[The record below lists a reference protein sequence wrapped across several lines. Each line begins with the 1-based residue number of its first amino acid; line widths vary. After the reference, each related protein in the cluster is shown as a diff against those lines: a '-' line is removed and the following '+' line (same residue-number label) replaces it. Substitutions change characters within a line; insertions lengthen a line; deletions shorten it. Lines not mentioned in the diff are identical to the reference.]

1 MPTEVRITSVE
12 FNNFKAFQRFSIRLS
27 TLSILVGPNN
37 CGKSTAI
44 SAFRV
49 LESAL
54 RRAKS
59 KSPERIIGSG
69 RLNIGYR
76 LAEDSVPMSV
86 ENVHSEYS
94 EEDSTVVFRLDN
106 GSKLTLNFPADGGV
120 FLTAETSEGT
130 SPRSPTAFR
139 EAFPITV
146 AAVPILGPLEHDEDF
161 VERNTVVAGLST
173 HRASRHFRNYW
184 HYFPDGFEQF
194 ASLVRDTWPGMEIKP
209 PEAPDYGS
217 KTITMFCTEDRIAR
231 ELYWAGFGFQVWCQ
245 LLTHITRIPLM
256 QRSCW

>member
-1 MPTEVRITSVE
+1 
-12 FNNFKAFQRFSIRLS
+12 
-27 TLSILVGPNN
+27 
-37 CGKSTAI
+37 
-44 SAFRV
+44 
-49 LESAL
+49 
-54 RRAKS
+54 
-59 KSPERIIGSG
+59 
-69 RLNIGYR
+69 
-76 LAEDSVPMSV
+76 MSV

-245 LLTHITRIPLM
+245 LLTHITRY
-256 QRSCW
+256 R